1 MIHIETKTKIPFL
14 WGKSAFKKSEW
25 SQVNLIVGPNGSG
38 KTLLAEEL
46 ACQFE
51 ENGKKVLF
59 LRADRKEQDY
69 FLSILQEDESIR
81 TRIESV
87 LSNMFGKSIRFEKT
101 PDGMFVPIVINKARG
116 VEYGL
121 KQGECHGLK
130 EIITLLIALYSIKKG
145 IPQK

>member
-51 ENGKKVLF
+51 GNGKKVLF

-69 FLSILQEDESIR
+69 FLSILQLLRFS
-81 TRIESV
+81 SAV
-87 LSNMFGKSIRFEKT
+87 LSASEVAVETIA
-101 PDGMFVPIVINKARG
+101 PQPARPAARL
-116 VEYGL
+116 V
-121 KQGECHGLK
+121 
-130 EIITLLIALYSIKKG
+130 ARMVVS
-145 IPQK
+145 PSMVD